1 MRKVDNTDSL
11 TYDSVMKTTPFV
23 PAKSKVEAVARLYA
37 AAQAPAEPLGPGGEE
52 KKSVLT
58 RTAERLALPVDDAAP
73 KDVLA
78 RQILEELGKTWDSS
92 FSSAG
97 QTITLAGLNAILFVT
112 EAELRLRATRKLRS
126 EPPIFPSWFTP
137 ARNKLEAVRRLSSVT
152 GGRPQDLGPGS
163 KERKSVL
170 IDLVTNLGLPLDTRL
185 SKTRL
190 AGAVAAMLGMPW
202 TEACWSTGETIT
214 LEGLNAVLAG
224 AEQRA
229 LRGPHG
235 ARYRIRQEARLLVT
249 ALGGSC
255 PVHWDGRT
263 CVKEMIA
270 NEYSKARQTEWVGW
284 YFEFVGLPALVNAYG
299 GGPVRVGVTEFDYA
313 REFVWDLKTHAQK
326 GLNSSCEVS
335 GDTPLNDRESVSL
348 SHQGSCQESCQR
360 VMMTRAAAMIVV
372 MVAGSRETCCK
383 ALKCL
388 NMALALSA
396 GARMADSRLLRV
408 SSSGVGQGFFVGT
421 RMPIPAPWYPLSA
434 RTGIPNQA
442 DRYRAGSTCSLAAVM
457 SWVEPGSTGPVHT
470 GNPV

>member
-11 TYDSVMKTTPFV
+11 TYDSVMKMTPFV

-335 GDTPLNDRESVSL
+335 GDTPLNDRESVLRCIEERGSL
-348 SHQGSCQESCQR
+348 GFLVLSGSPSFDGSAEFDAWHR
-360 VMMTRAAAMIVV
+360 KMRGKAAASTSKRPRRLKV
-372 MVAGSRETCCK
+372 
-383 ALKCL
+383 ALKPL
-388 NMALALSA
+388 TIQAYTFHGMQETERALANGVLKTFQQGHQPDGRSRRPKFILSLDKAQEA
-396 GARMADSRLLRV
+396 GLVIAQYDFGAPMATDQRPSK
-408 SSSGVGQGFFVGT
+408 
-421 RMPIPAPWYPLSA
+421 
-434 RTGIPNQA
+434 
-442 DRYRAGSTCSLAAVM
+442 
-457 SWVEPGSTGPVHT
+457 
-470 GNPV
+470 